1 MNEKFAKKC
10 QNEEKNEC
18 NPVFRNFLLL
28 FFAQNV
34 KNVLSK
40 NQFYG

>member
-1 MNEKFAKKC
+1 MKKKMN
-10 QNEEKNEC
+10 
-18 NPVFRNFLLL
+18 VMR
-28 FFAQNV
+28 FFEALNYYFSIQNV